1 MSDQAIDRSRLE
13 QRASAHDAANVQR
26 YGSNAPRWCELLW
39 VNPAGCVDTYGSFTA
54 GQSGEVIG
62 GDWDQRTYRLERNP
76 IAAAC
81 MRHWRD
87 GVSWEEAGAYDLQ
100 LERISKFG
108 SSRAD
113 GLRTREHVVRRYQ
126 ELDVIFETV
135 RAEGRLRPRS
145 ETDGFTVRERDG
157 ILIHVASDARPVFG
171 HRGVHRFAMALIL
184 QLPTMP
190 AQIGVVHPD
199 ALPVWRRKFRTE

>member
-62 GDWDQRTYRLERNP
+62 GDWDQRTYRLERK
-76 IAAAC
+76 
-81 MRHWRD
+81 
-87 GVSWEEAGAYDLQ
+87 
-100 LERISKFG
+100 RISKFG